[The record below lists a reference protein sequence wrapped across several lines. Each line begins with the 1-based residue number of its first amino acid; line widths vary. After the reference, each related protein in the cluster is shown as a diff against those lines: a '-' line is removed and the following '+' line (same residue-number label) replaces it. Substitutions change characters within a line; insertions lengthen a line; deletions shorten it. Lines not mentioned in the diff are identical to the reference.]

1 MTANQKKAYFYALL
15 CVLFW
20 STVASAF
27 KISLRYLSHIELLM
41 IASLVSALSLYL
53 ILVVQKKI
61 PLLKNLKRRD
71 LAISISMGF
80 LSPFLYYLFVFKSY
94 SLLPA
99 QQAQPLNLI
108 WGIVMVIMAIPIL
121 KQKVK
126 MRTLIA
132 VFISFAGVIVIS
144 TEGQLALL
152 KIKNP
157 LGVSLALGSSVLW
170 SLYWLFNTRDKQDP
184 LIRLFLNFCFGT
196 LFVLIY
202 MILFCPLRFPRWEGI
217 AGAVYAGL
225 FEMGITFYFWLKAM
239 KLSETA
245 AKVSILIYIMPFLSL
260 VLIHLLVGETILFS
274 SFAGLVLIVSGIV
287 LEKTDI
293 LGRMRKSGSRSQG

>member
-1 MTANQKKAYFYALL
+1 MPVDQRKAYFYALL
-15 CVLFW
+15 SVLFW

-27 KISLRYLSHIELLM
+27 KISLRYLSYIELLM
-41 IASLVSALSLYL
+41 IASTVSTLSLLL
-53 ILVVQKKI
+53 ILIAKKKTL
-61 PLLKNLKRRD
+61 LLKNLSRRD
-71 LAISISMGF
+71 LAVSIPMGF
-80 LSPFLYYLFVFKSY
+80 LSPFLYYMLVFKSY

-121 KQKVK
+121 KQKMK
-126 MRTLIA
+126 MQTLFAI
-132 VFISFAGVIVIS
+132 FISFAGVIVIS

-152 KIKNP
+152 KVKNP

-170 SLYWLFNTRDKQDP
+170 SLYWLLNTRDKQDP

-196 LFVLIY
+196 LFVSVY
-202 MILFCPLRFPRWEGI
+202 MVLFCPLRIPRLEGI
-217 AGAVYAGL
+217 IGAAYAGL

-260 VLIHLLVGETILFS
+260 VLIHLVVGETILFS
-274 SFAGLVLIVSGIV
+274 SFVGLVLIVGGIM
-287 LEKTDI
+287 LEKFDN
-293 LGRMRKSGSRSQG
+293 LGNIFKTSSGSPG

>member
-1 MTANQKKAYFYALL
+1 MPVDQRKAYFYALL
-15 CVLFW
+15 SVLLW

-27 KISLRYLSHIELLM
+27 KISLRYLSYIELLM
-41 IASLVSALSLYL
+41 IASTVSTLALFLILSTRKKIILLKALS
-53 ILVVQKKI
+53 
-61 PLLKNLKRRD
+61 RRD
-71 LAISISMGF
+71 IVISIAMGF
-80 LSPFLYYLFVFKSY
+80 LSPFLYYLLVFKSY

-108 WGIVMVIMAIPIL
+108 WGIVIVIMAIPIL
-121 KQKVK
+121 KQKVRA
-126 MRTLIA
+126 RTLIA

-157 LGVSLALGSSVLW
+157 LGVSLALGSSVFW
-170 SLYWLFNTRDKQDP
+170 SLYWLFNARDKQDP

-196 LFVLIY
+196 LFIFIY
-202 MILFCPLRFPRWEGI
+202 MVLFCPLRFPRLEGI
-217 AGAVYAGL
+217 IGAAYTGL

-260 VLIHLLVGETILFS
+260 VLIHLVVGETILFS
-274 SFAGLVLIVSGIV
+274 SFVGLVLIVGGIV
-287 LEKTDI
+287 LEKFGT
-293 LGRMRKSGSRSQG
+293 LGNMFKSGSGSQG